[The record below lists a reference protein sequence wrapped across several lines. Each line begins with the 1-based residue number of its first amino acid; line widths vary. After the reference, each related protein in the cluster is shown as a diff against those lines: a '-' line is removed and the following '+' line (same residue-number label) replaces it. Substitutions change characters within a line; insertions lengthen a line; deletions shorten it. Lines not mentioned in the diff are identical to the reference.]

1 MHIQR
6 TERVPADS
14 NIAQSNPEKF
24 AQLLS
29 EKLQCFKDEQDKL
42 DRITAS
48 LHRIDVSPS
57 FQYDTVRMLFL
68 WVSALLWIQL
78 FVMVTC
84 LALYVVEGIVS
95 MFLLP
100 IWPFVYTHLV
110 CEHGNCKAAEL
121 HQLYLAC
128 ICLCFYHFVT

>member
-14 NIAQSNPEKF
+14 NIAQSYPEKF

-68 WVSALLWIQL
+68 
-78 FVMVTC
+78 
-84 LALYVVEGIVS
+84 
-95 MFLLP
+95 
-100 IWPFVYTHLV
+100 
-110 CEHGNCKAAEL
+110 
-121 HQLYLAC
+121 
-128 ICLCFYHFVT
+128 